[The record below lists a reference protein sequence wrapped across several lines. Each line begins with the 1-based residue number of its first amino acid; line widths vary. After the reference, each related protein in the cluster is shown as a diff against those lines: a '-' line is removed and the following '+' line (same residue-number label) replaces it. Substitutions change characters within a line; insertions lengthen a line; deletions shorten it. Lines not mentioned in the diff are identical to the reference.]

1 MDCVLST
8 NINVI
13 QSTLATRPV
22 TSSNAWPNINIP
34 LLASKHLND
43 EHQVKIIDLD
53 KQFSILR
60 KYHGKLDCL
69 IYEMLF
75 ICLQKPKLN
84 TQSDSIRAKLL
95 FLFYTKLFDTQT
107 EFINFSDFYYSLDN
121 SRCNDGVETLCVCYL
136 FYP

>member
-75 ICLQKPKLN
+75 ICLQKPNQTLSLQKYLFEP
-84 TQSDSIRAKLL
+84 SSLSFSYL
-95 FLFYTKLFDTQT
+95 FLTQRHYSF
-107 EFINFSDFYYSLDN
+107 FILHKTISHSTGIY
-121 SRCNDGVETLCVCYL
+121 
-136 FYP
+136 